1 VPTRV
6 RICGLA
12 ALVIALVTGCSSSP
26 GASSPRTASPSA
38 GPTSGSSTPETTA
51 SAPEDPVT
59 TAFAALDP
67 RARVAQLFVVGVH
80 LDDLSPGAQ
89 LAADGLGGL
98 FLAGRSHESAADLAE
113 VTAGWQSRAPGPGL
127 WVAADQEGGQVQ
139 ALQGPGFARLP
150 SGLVQGGLPQAELA
164 TLADGMGAALHS
176 AGVNLDLAPVADV
189 VPAGTEAGNAPI
201 GAFDRQYGATGAAV
215 AAAAGTVV
223 QGLAAHQVT
232 ATLKHFPGLGRVR
245 ANTDTSASVTD
256 TVTAA
261 GDDQVSAFGSLLR
274 APAHPFVMMSS
285 AVYTRIDPTTQA
297 AFSPAVVTGL
307 LRHQLGFDGV
317 VISDDLAN
325 ARAVRALPPG
335 ERATRFLAAGGTL
348 VLTVDASI
356 VPAMIDA
363 VLARTQADPAFAA
376 TVDGAVR
383 TALAAKARAG
393 LLPG

>member
-150 SGLVQGGLPQAELA
+150 SGLVQGGLPPAELA

-363 VLARTQADPAFAA
+363 VLARTQADPVFAA